1 MVRKLSLILL
11 ALVLVLPVACA
22 KQAKAPDQP
31 LQIYS
36 TEMENQGFTNA
47 LVEVEEK
54 LKECEENG
62 LKNCPDLY
70 NAAQK
75 LKGDAYNAWT
85 ECRSAEAF
93 DMLKQALAKAQEACE
108 CLEEVVVV
116 EEAAP
121 IVLSWDNALFDFD
134 KSNIRPDA
142 AEVLDKVAE
151 DMILN
156 PDTKV
161 VILGNTDSIGSDE
174 YNNSLSKRRADS
186 AVRYLIEKGVN
197 DSQIHSIKAQGKLFP
212 SVPNRVDGRDNPF
225 NRQKNRRVE
234 IIVYE

>member
-22 KQAKAPDQP
+22 QKAKAPEQP
-31 LQIYS
+31 LQVYS

-62 LKNCPDLY
+62 LANCPDTY
-70 NAAQK
+70 NEAQK

-93 DMLKQALAKAQEACE
+93 DMLKQALAKAEEACN
-108 CLEEVVVV
+108 CTKAV
-116 EEAAP
+116 EAAAP
-121 IVLSWDNALFDFD
+121 VVLSWDHALFDFD

-142 AEVLDKVAE
+142 AEVLDKIAE
-151 DMILN
+151 DMVLH
-156 PDTKV
+156 PETKV
-161 VILGNTDSIGSDE
+161 VILGNTDSIGTDE
-174 YNNSLSKRRADS
+174 YNDSLSKRRADS

-212 SVPNRVDGRDNPF
+212 VVPNRVDGRDNPF

>member
-1 MVRKLSLILL
+1 MVRKLSLVLL
-11 ALVLVLPVACA
+11 ALVLIMPLACA
-22 KQAKAPDQP
+22 KTVKAPEQP
-31 LQIYS
+31 LQTYS

-62 LKNCPDLY
+62 LANCPDVY
-70 NAAQK
+70 NGAQK
-75 LKGDAYNAWT
+75 LKGNAYNVWT
-85 ECRSAEAF
+85 ECRSQEAF

-108 CLEEVVVV
+108 CQKATVV
-116 EEAAP
+116 EQAAP
-121 IVLSWDNALFDFD
+121 VVLSWDHALFDFD

-151 DMILN
+151 DMMLN

-161 VILGNTDSIGSDE
+161 VVIGNTDSIGTDE
-174 YNNSLSKRRADS
+174 YNNELSKRRADS
-186 AVRYLIEKGVN
+186 AVRYLTEKGVN
-197 DSQIHSIKAQGKLFP
+197 QSQIHSIKAQGKLFP
-212 SVPNRVDGRDNPF
+212 VVPNINPF
-225 NRQKNRRVE
+225 NRQQNRRVE

>member
-1 MVRKLSLILL
+1 MVRKLSLVLL
-11 ALVLVLPVACA
+11 ALVLIMPLACA
-22 KQAKAPDQP
+22 KTVKAPEQP
-31 LQIYS
+31 LQVYS

-62 LKNCPDLY
+62 LANCPDVY
-70 NAAQK
+70 NEAQK
-75 LKGDAYNAWT
+75 LKGDAYKAWT

-93 DMLKQALAKAQEACE
+93 DMLKKALAKAQEACE
-108 CLEEVVVV
+108 CQKAAVV
-116 EEAAP
+116 EQVAP
-121 IVLSWDNALFDFD
+121 VILSWDHALFDFD

-151 DMILN
+151 DMILH

-161 VILGNTDSIGSDE
+161 VIIGNTDSIGTDE
-174 YNNSLSKRRADS
+174 YNNALSKSRADS
-186 AVRYLIEKGVN
+186 AVRYLTEKGV
-197 DSQIHSIKAQGKLFP
+197 DQSQIHSIKAQGKLFP
-212 SVPNRVDGRDNPF
+212 VVPNRVDGRDNPF